1 MKGLSCGSGSLSLHP
16 WDALWLVNADYVK
29 SEDDDGNSS
38 LNFDVGGIKDYSD
51 GDLALER
58 GMLATPAS
66 P

>member
-1 MKGLSCGSGSLSLHP
+1 MWS
-16 WDALWLVNADYVK
+16 VNADYVK